1 MFTKGLSKLH
11 SYVFG
16 NSGGEP
22 SRIILIGLDA
32 GGKTTFLYKARQ
44 MHSSIFPS
52 EIETTIPTIGFNVET
67 LVSRNVDVK
76 CWDIGGCDKIR
87 PLWRHYTMDAAAL
100 VLFVDSNDK
109 ERLPD
114 AKNELDTFLNDESLR
129 GVPLLVVANKQDLPY
144 ALCPQEVAQRLELP
158 SIVDRDW
165 EILPASVSS
174 GEGVRETIAWIKAA
188 AKRPP
193 REAAIP
199 AGQSVAGASGSSVS
213 GNLIHSKPSAEVPQT
228 DKLPASQLDLP
239 APPSISVSS
248 PAVNPPATELSWTD
262 RTDIPEDEFLAM
274 LDSYQLDIWD
284 HYTHVRIAWVLIN
297 KYGIEDGFNR
307 VEEAIRNFIVHSAR
321 TDSRSFHA
329 TMTRFWCHM
338 IAYAMELSSWRLD
351 PDHTKSLTFKDFIV
365 DVCDANSS
373 TGKEVPL
380 WDKTLFK
387 KFYASSAMFRSE
399 ARAVAGSPDL
409 YALPDIVPVFRCK
422 DVERMA
428 KDVAYL
434 ENSAY
439 WRLSS

>member
-1 MFTKGLSKLH
+1 MFAKGFSKLH
-11 SYVFG
+11 SYIFG
-16 NSGGEP
+16 DWGAEP

-32 GGKTTFLYKARQ
+32 AGKTTFLYQARQ

-52 EIETTIPTIGFNVET
+52 NIETTIPTIGFNVET
-67 LVSRNVDVK
+67 LTSRNVDVK

-87 PLWRHYTMDAAAL
+87 PLWRHYTMDASAL

-114 AKNELDTFLNDESLR
+114 AKNELDTFMNDETLR

-144 ALCPQEVAQRLELP
+144 ALSPQEVAQRLELP
-158 SIVDRDW
+158 SIGDRDW
-165 EILPASVSS
+165 NIMAANVSS
-174 GEGVRETIAWIKAA
+174 GEGVREIIAWIKAA
-188 AKRPP
+188 AKKSP
-193 REAAIP
+193 REATVPP
-199 AGQSVAGASGSSVS
+199 AVAEDSGSAAS
-213 GNLIHSKPSAEVPQT
+213 GNLVHSKPSAEASQT
-228 DKLPASQLDLP
+228 NKLPASQLDLP
-239 APPSISVSS
+239 APPSFPVNV
-248 PAVNPPATELSWTD
+248 PAVSAATTELTWTE
-262 RTDIPEDEFLAM
+262 RPDIPEDEFLAM
-274 LDSYQLDIWD
+274 LDTYQLDIWD
-284 HYTHVRIAWVLIN
+284 HYTHVRIAWVLIT
-297 KYGIEDGFNR
+297 KYGVEDGFNR

-338 IAYAMELSSWRLD
+338 IAYAMELTSWRLD
-351 PDHTKSLTFKDFIV
+351 PEHIKSLTFKDFIA

-387 KFYASSAMFRSE
+387 KFYSSSAMFRSE

-409 YALPDIVPVFRCK
+409 FALPDIVPILRCK
-422 DVERMA
+422 ETERLA
-428 KDVAYL
+428 KDIAYL

-439 WRLSS
+439 WKLSV